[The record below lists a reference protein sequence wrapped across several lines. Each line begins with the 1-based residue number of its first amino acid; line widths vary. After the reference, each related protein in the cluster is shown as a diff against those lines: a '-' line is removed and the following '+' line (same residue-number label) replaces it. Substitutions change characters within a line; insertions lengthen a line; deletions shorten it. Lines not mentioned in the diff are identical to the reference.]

1 MVKYTQFA
9 NESMEQIGA
18 TSGNGT
24 AGQDDS
30 TEVVVVEKSHQL
42 NTSAFDQP
50 SERVT
55 RHAMVK
61 RFVEHLGFRLF
72 SFSLIIVDISVLIA
86 DLSQPNKPAH
96 VEKAYD
102 IVALCFVCFF
112 VLDIGFRMYAL
123 GTAEFLKHWYNAVDV
138 VVVALSFVA
147 TVAYASFEISG
158 YFKLLVIGRIIRIV
172 GLLRLYTEKKNLTK
186 GARLM
191 VSENKR
197 RYRQDGFDLDL
208 VYVTDRII
216 AMSYPSSGK
225 MSWYRN
231 PIKEVERFFKTKH
244 ANHYR
249 IYNMCSERTYDNS
262 HFDGCIERYLI
273 DDHNVPLLRD
283 AVEFVKKAQAFLDED
298 PENIVAVH
306 CKGGKGRTGTMICML
321 LINNGLFE
329 SAQASLEYFGNVRTD
344 KTVGT
349 KFQGVETPSQ
359 SRYVEYFDEVK
370 DKHGSQVPD
379 EVPLKVAEVRIYK
392 LSGVGQGTGTDFSCE
407 VFEGKSKV
415 FDMDFGR
422 QMNCQAHYRPEA
434 DVLEVVPINFPV
446 VKGDV
451 KFKFACQSSSVPK
464 GYEDCPFYFWFH
476 TSFVKNNRLYLPRD
490 VLDNP
495 HKQKTWKVYDA
506 DFAVE
511 LLFTNPS

>member
-9 NESMEQIGA
+9 NESMAQIGA
-18 TSGNGT
+18 TTSNGT
-24 AGQDDS
+24 TGQEAS
-30 TEVVVVEKSHQL
+30 EVVVIEKTHQL
-42 NTSAFDQP
+42 NSSAYGQP
-50 SERVT
+50 TEQIA
-55 RHAMVK
+55 RHVMLK
-61 RFVEHLGFRLF
+61 RFVQHLGFRLF
-72 SFSLIIVDISVLIA
+72 SFSLIVVDISVLIA
-86 DLSQPNKPAH
+86 DLCQPNKPAH

-112 VLDIGFRMYAL
+112 VLEILFRMYAQ
-123 GTAEFLKHWYNAVDV
+123 GTEEFLKRWYNIVDLA
-138 VVVALSFVA
+138 VVAVSFVA

-158 YFKLLVIGRIIRIV
+158 YYKLFVIGRIVRIF
-172 GLLRLYTEKKNLTK
+172 GLLRIFTEKKNLTR

-197 RYRQDGFDLDL
+197 RYKQDGFDLDL

-231 PIKEVERFFKTKH
+231 PIHEVERFFNTKH

-249 IYNMCSERTYDNS
+249 IYNMCSERTYDSS
-262 HFDGCIERYLI
+262 HFNGCIERYLI
-273 DDHNVPLLRD
+273 DDHNVPLLRA
-283 AVEFVKKAQAFLDED
+283 AVDFVAKAQAFLDED
-298 PENIVAVH
+298 PENIIAVH

-321 LINNGLFE
+321 LVHNGLFE

-359 SRYVEYFDEVK
+359 SRYVEYFEEVK
-370 DKHGSQVPD
+370 DKHNGVLPD
-379 EVPLKVAEVRIYK
+379 EVPLKIAEMRIYK

-407 VFEGKSKV
+407 VFEATSKV
-415 FDMDFGR
+415 FEMDFGR
-422 QMNCQAHYRPEA
+422 QMNCQAHYRPEG
-434 DVLEVVPINFPV
+434 DVLEVAPINFPI

-451 KFKFACQSSSVPK
+451 KFKFSCQSSSVPR

-476 TSFVKNNRLYLPRD
+476 TSFIKNNKLFLQRD

-506 DFAVE
+506 GFAIE
-511 LLFTNPS
+511 LLFSYPS

>member
-18 TSGNGT
+18 TSSNGT
-24 AGQDDS
+24 TGQEAS
-30 TEVVVVEKSHQL
+30 EVVVIEKSHQL
-42 NTSAFDQP
+42 NSIAFGQP
-50 SERVT
+50 SEQIP
-55 RHAMVK
+55 RHAMLK

-72 SFSLIIVDISVLIA
+72 SFSLIIIDISVLIA
-86 DLSQPNKPAH
+86 DLCQPNKPAH
-96 VEKAYD
+96 AENAYD
-102 IVALCFVCFF
+102 IVALCFVSFF
-112 VLDIGFRMYAL
+112 VLEILFRMYAQ
-123 GTAEFLKHWYNAVDV
+123 GTVEFLKHWYNAVDFIV
-138 VVVALSFVA
+138 VMLSFVA
-147 TVAYASFEISG
+147 TVAYVSVEISG
-158 YFKLLVIGRIIRIV
+158 YYKLLVIGRVVRIV
-172 GLLRLYTEKKNLTK
+172 GLLRIYTEKKNLTK

-231 PIKEVERFFKTKH
+231 PIQEVERFFSTKH
-244 ANHYR
+244 PNHYR
-249 IYNMCSERTYDNS
+249 IYNMCSERTYENS
-262 HFDGCIERYLI
+262 HFNGCIERYLI

-283 AVEFVKKAQAFLDED
+283 ATDFVAKAQAFLNEN
-298 PENIVAVH
+298 PENVVAVH

-321 LINNGLFE
+321 LMHNGLFE

-359 SRYVEYFDEVK
+359 SRYVEYFQEVK
-370 DKHGSQVPD
+370 EKHDGVVPD
-379 EVPLKVAEVRIYK
+379 EVSLKVKEIRIYK

-407 VFEGKSKV
+407 VFEAKSKV
-415 FDMDFGR
+415 FEMDFGR
-422 QMNCQAHYRPEA
+422 QMNCQVHYRSEA
-434 DVLEVVPINFPV
+434 DVLEVSPINFPV

-451 KFKFACQSSSVPK
+451 KFKFSCQSPSVPR

-476 TSFVKNNRLYLPRD
+476 TSFIK
-490 VLDNP
+490 DNKRP
-495 HKQKTWKVYDA
+495 GWRGFSLKWWDRV
-506 DFAVE
+506 
-511 LLFTNPS
+511 S

>member
-18 TSGNGT
+18 TSSNGT
-24 AGQDDS
+24 TGQEAS
-30 TEVVVVEKSHQL
+30 EVVEIEKSHQL
-42 NTSAFDQP
+42 NSSAFDQP
-50 SERVT
+50 SEPVRRHVT
-55 RHAMVK
+55 LK

-72 SFSLIIVDISVLIA
+72 SFSLIIIDISVLIA
-86 DLSQPNKPAH
+86 DLCQPNKPAH
-96 VEKAYD
+96 VENAYD
-102 IVALCFVCFF
+102 IVALCFVSFF
-112 VLDIGFRMYAL
+112 VIEILFRIYAQ
-123 GTAEFLKHWYNAVDV
+123 GTGEFLKRWYNAVDFIV
-138 VVVALSFVA
+138 VMLSFVA
-147 TVAYASFEISG
+147 TVAYVSVEISG
-158 YFKLLVIGRIIRIV
+158 YYKLLVIGRVVRIV
-172 GLLRLYTEKKNLTK
+172 GLLRIYTEKKNLTK

-231 PIKEVERFFKTKH
+231 PIQEVERFFNTKH
-244 ANHYR
+244 PNHYR

-262 HFDGCIERYLI
+262 HFNGCIERYLI
-273 DDHNVPLLRD
+273 GDHNVPLLRD
-283 AVEFVKKAQAFLDED
+283 ATEFVAKAQAFLNED
-298 PENIVAVH
+298 PENVVAVH

-321 LINNGLFE
+321 LIHNGLFE

-359 SRYVEYFDEVK
+359 SRYVEYFQEVK
-370 DKHGSQVPD
+370 EKYDGVVPD
-379 EVPLKVAEVRIYK
+379 EVPLKVIEIRIYK

-407 VFEGKSKV
+407 VFEANTKV
-415 FDMDFGR
+415 HEMDFGR
-422 QMNCQAHYRPEA
+422 QMNCQVHYRSEA
-434 DVLEVVPINFPV
+434 DVLEVKPFNFPV
-446 VKGDV
+446 IKGDM
-451 KFKFACQSSSVPK
+451 KFKFSCQSPSVPR

-476 TSFVKNNRLYLPRD
+476 TSFIKDNKLFLPRD

-495 HKQKTWKVYDA
+495 HKPKTWKVYDA
-506 DFAVE
+506 GFAIE
-511 LLFTNPS
+511 LLFANPS